1 MLHARGRAMGRP
13 PAAAVAGVHRAPDK
27 GGSGSKSAAPSRSSR
42 QLPPVAAGLDGD
54 SEQEATSWPAPPA
67 MGPFKQVL
75 PLMREDGP
83 SLRHTSA
90 WWKMQQGHRAGHA
103 AEGAPSKW
111 AGQIFVKRAGFRTTV
126 LEVTSDDSVASVKAR
141 FKWFNA
147 RLLRHSRELW
157 DDTRSLGSYGVR
169 KEDTL
174 QLCGR
179 LCGGMGKPT
188 VVLPGEDSATPS
200 SSQGEPATEPPLA
213 EAAQEEQAR
222 ATTSGDA
229 PVPASTQEP
238 AAPAKE
244 EDQAAKAEAK
254 PADERKPAET
264 SPALPA
270 PTADVKEPGV
280 AATSVAAA
288 NQVAQRHAKLCMDAS
303 GLIRKGVF
311 GGIALFDGT
320 LEDQV
325 GHMDASALRA
335 IYAEHVLS
343 ADAKTAFSPPNNPT
357 IRCTPEGELFYVVG
371 TDGIDTEKCELKP
384 DTCPAHYEDCMVQGR
399 NDTPLSKLLVAEE
412 VKRAGLRDTEVI
424 ALRLYS
430 GNFLHATAS

>member
-1 MLHARGRAMGRP
+1 MRQCCDNLSLSLSLSLSFLFLSLSLFLSVCLSLQCNCRP
-13 PAAAVAGVHRAPDK
+13 SDSIAVIKDRCVQLKFVPD
-27 GGSGSKSAAPSRSSR
+27 RNVR
-42 QLPPVAAGLDGD
+42 LRWGLTD
-54 SEQEATSWPAPPA
+54 
-67 MGPFKQVL
+67 L
-75 PLMREDGP
+75 
-83 SLRHTSA
+83 
-90 WWKMQQGHRAGHA
+90 
-103 AEGAPSKW
+103 
-111 AGQIFVKRAGFRTTV
+111 
-126 LEVTSDDSVASVKAR
+126 SDE
-141 FKWFNA
+141 W
-147 RLLRHSRELW
+147 EC
-157 DDTRSLGSYGVR
+157 LGSYGVT
-169 KEDTL
+169 KDATL
-174 QLCGR
+174 VFLGR
-179 LCGGMGKPT
+179 LRGG
-188 VVLPGEDSATPS
+188 
-200 SSQGEPATEPPLA
+200 
-213 EAAQEEQAR
+213 
-222 ATTSGDA
+222 
-229 PVPASTQEP
+229 
-238 AAPAKE
+238 AKE

-357 IRCTPEGELFYVVG
+357 LECTPEGELFYVVG

-384 DTCPAHYEDCMVQGR
+384 DTCPAHYEGCMVQGR